1 MSTRAKNNMSRK
13 DRPKYSLEVMKD
25 EESGELYFEFPDALM
40 NQMGWDAGDKLL
52 WEELPGGD
60 CKLALEKK
68 D

>member
-1 MSTRAKNNMSRK
+1 
-13 DRPKYSLEVMKD
+13 MKD

-60 CKLALEKK
+60 WKLALEKK

>member
-1 MSTRAKNNMSRK
+1 
-13 DRPKYSLEVMKD
+13 
-25 EESGELYFEFPDALM
+25 M

-60 CKLALEKK
+60 WKLALEKK